1 MTTKRKSLLEYCSG
15 TIYEKEPGCMFKCRF
30 CSIGVPR
37 KEIGDHERSAEHARN
52 ALVKLAPVHSLVH
65 CYDQTKPI
73 VKRMKAANESP
84 DMLHSL
90 IGQAFLSDTDKE
102 PLFMEIENA
111 VHHAECRERIR
122 LVELAA
128 WKHVCVRTF
137 PSTIYTLIGVMEWQK
152 QGWKSETSKLF
163 RCNDVVVILDRV
175 TPFLQWS

>member
-1 MTTKRKSLLEYCSG
+1 
-15 TIYEKEPGCMFKCRF
+15 
-30 CSIGVPR
+30 
-37 KEIGDHERSAEHARN
+37 
-52 ALVKLAPVHSLVH
+52 
-65 CYDQTKPI
+65 
-73 VKRMKAANESP
+73 
-84 DMLHSL
+84 
-90 IGQAFLSDTDKE
+90 
-102 PLFMEIENA
+102 MEIENA